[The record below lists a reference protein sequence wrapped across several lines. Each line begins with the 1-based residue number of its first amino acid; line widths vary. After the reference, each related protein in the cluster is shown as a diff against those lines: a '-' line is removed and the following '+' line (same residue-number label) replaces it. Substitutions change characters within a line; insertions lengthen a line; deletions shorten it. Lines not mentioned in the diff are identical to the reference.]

1 MIRMN
6 RSFGPFCRVLLLLL
20 AAALFPA
27 GAAAHAAASSAGRA
41 EDTAAQEIAEEEPD
55 VKRIVLG
62 HVGDSYEWHIAT
74 AGGREWSLPLPVIV
88 HSPSSGWHCFSAKRL
103 RGGAEYEGLRIAADG
118 DHAGKIVERQAD
130 GSDLRPL
137 DLSITKT
144 VAGLLLNSALVVA
157 LVLGAA
163 RWYRGRKPDAAAPRG
178 VVGLFET
185 LVESLVDDL
194 IEPCVGPSYR
204 RFAPYLL
211 TVFCFIFLNNLMGLI
226 PFFPGGANVTGNIA
240 VALVLAVATFLVVN
254 LSGRHFLAR
263 RADVAQGSR
272 ADHSAHR
279 AGGRLHQTL
288 RADDPSVRQHA
299 GRARRDS
306 EPDVRGVR
314 HGENGRGGECFDDGA
329 FGALLDLHELSRAAR
344 GVPPGLCLHDALGRL
359 HRTGAGARRRGGCRS
374 GKVMRPVRLLCDVAG
389 RKKTIKR
396 MSNVNGLKLWN

>member
-74 AGGREWSLPLPVIV
+74 ACGREWSLPLPVIV

-254 LSGRHFLAR
+254 LSGSR
-263 RADVAQGSR
+263 RYWKDIFW
-272 ADHSAHR
+272 
-279 AGGRLHQTL
+279 
-288 RADDPSVRQHA
+288 
-299 GRARRDS
+299 
-306 EPDVRGVR
+306 PDVPTWLKVPVPIIPLIELVGVFTKPFALMIR
-314 HGENGRGGECFDDGA
+314 LFANMLAGHAVILSLTCVVFVTVKMGAAVNASMTALSVLFSIFMNCLELLVAFLQAYVFTMLSAVFIGLAQERGGEAD
-329 FGALLDLHELSRAAR
+329 
-344 GVPPGLCLHDALGRL
+344 
-359 HRTGAGARRRGGCRS
+359 AGAE
-374 GKVMRPVRLLCDVAG
+374 K
-389 RKKTIKR
+389 
-396 MSNVNGLKLWN
+396 

>member
-27 GAAAHAAASSAGRA
+27 GAASPAAASSAGRA

-254 LSGRHFLAR
+254 LSGSR
-263 RADVAQGSR
+263 RYWKDIFW
-272 ADHSAHR
+272 
-279 AGGRLHQTL
+279 
-288 RADDPSVRQHA
+288 
-299 GRARRDS
+299 
-306 EPDVRGVR
+306 PDVPTWLKVPVPIIPLIELVGVFTKPFALMIR
-314 HGENGRGGECFDDGA
+314 LFANMLAGHAVILSLTCVVFVTVKMGAAVNASMTALSVLFSIFMNCLELLVAFLQAYVFTMLSAVFIGLAQERGGEAD
-329 FGALLDLHELSRAAR
+329 
-344 GVPPGLCLHDALGRL
+344 
-359 HRTGAGARRRGGCRS
+359 AGAE
-374 GKVMRPVRLLCDVAG
+374 K
-389 RKKTIKR
+389 
-396 MSNVNGLKLWN
+396 

>member
-27 GAAAHAAASSAGRA
+27 GAEAHAAASSAGRA

-163 RWYRGRKPDAAAPRG
+163 ASGLRNARRVARGRSDR
-178 VVGLFET
+178 
-185 LVESLVDDL
+185 
-194 IEPCVGPSYR
+194 
-204 RFAPYLL
+204 
-211 TVFCFIFLNNLMGLI
+211 
-226 PFFPGGANVTGNIA
+226 
-240 VALVLAVATFLVVN
+240 
-254 LSGRHFLAR
+254 
-263 RADVAQGSR
+263 
-272 ADHSAHR
+272 
-279 AGGRLHQTL
+279 TL
-288 RADDPSVRQHA
+288 R
-299 GRARRDS
+299 
-306 EPDVRGVR
+306 
-314 HGENGRGGECFDDGA
+314 
-329 FGALLDLHELSRAAR
+329 GALLPPFRTLSADGLLLHLPE
-344 GVPPGLCLHDALGRL
+344 
-359 HRTGAGARRRGGCRS
+359 
-374 GKVMRPVRLLCDVAG
+374 
-389 RKKTIKR
+389 
-396 MSNVNGLKLWN
+396 

>member
-1 MIRMN
+1 M
-6 RSFGPFCRVLLLLL
+6 LL

-27 GAAAHAAASSAGRA
+27 GAEAHAAASSAGRA

-240 VALVLAVATFLVVN
+240 VALVLAVATVLVVN
-254 LSGRHFLAR
+254 LSGSRHYWKDIFW
-263 RADVAQGSR
+263 
-272 ADHSAHR
+272 
-279 AGGRLHQTL
+279 
-288 RADDPSVRQHA
+288 
-299 GRARRDS
+299 
-306 EPDVRGVR
+306 PDVPTWLKVPVPIIPLIELVGVFTKPFALMIR
-314 HGENGRGGECFDDGA
+314 LFANMLAGHAVILSLTCVVFVTVKMGAAVNASMTALSVLFSIFMNCLELLVAFLQAYVFTMLSAVFIGLAQERGGEAD
-329 FGALLDLHELSRAAR
+329 
-344 GVPPGLCLHDALGRL
+344 
-359 HRTGAGARRRGGCRS
+359 AGAE
-374 GKVMRPVRLLCDVAG
+374 K
-389 RKKTIKR
+389 
-396 MSNVNGLKLWN
+396 

>member
-27 GAAAHAAASSAGRA
+27 GAEAHAAASSAGRA
-41 EDTAAQEIAEEEPD
+41 EDTAAQKIAEEEPD

-254 LSGRHFLAR
+254 LSGSRHYWKDIFW
-263 RADVAQGSR
+263 
-272 ADHSAHR
+272 
-279 AGGRLHQTL
+279 
-288 RADDPSVRQHA
+288 
-299 GRARRDS
+299 
-306 EPDVRGVR
+306 PDVPTWLKVPVPIIPLIELVGVFTKPFAR
-314 HGENGRGGECFDDGA
+314 MIRLFANMLAGHAVILSLTCVVFVTVKMGAAVNASMTALSVLFSIFMNCLELLVAFLQAYVFTMLSAVFIGLAQERGGEAD
-329 FGALLDLHELSRAAR
+329 
-344 GVPPGLCLHDALGRL
+344 
-359 HRTGAGARRRGGCRS
+359 AGAE
-374 GKVMRPVRLLCDVAG
+374 K
-389 RKKTIKR
+389 
-396 MSNVNGLKLWN
+396 

>member
-254 LSGRHFLAR
+254 LSGSR
-263 RADVAQGSR
+263 RYWKDIFW
-272 ADHSAHR
+272 
-279 AGGRLHQTL
+279 
-288 RADDPSVRQHA
+288 
-299 GRARRDS
+299 
-306 EPDVRGVR
+306 PDVPTWLKVPVPIIPLIELVGVFTKPFALMIR
-314 HGENGRGGECFDDGA
+314 LFANMLAGHAVILSLTCVVFVTVKMGAAVNASMTALSVLFSIFMNCLELLVAFLQAYVFTMLSAVFIGLAQERGGEAD
-329 FGALLDLHELSRAAR
+329 
-344 GVPPGLCLHDALGRL
+344 
-359 HRTGAGARRRGGCRS
+359 AGAE
-374 GKVMRPVRLLCDVAG
+374 K
-389 RKKTIKR
+389 
-396 MSNVNGLKLWN
+396 

>member
-27 GAAAHAAASSAGRA
+27 GAEAHAAASSAGRA
-41 EDTAAQEIAEEEPD
+41 EDTAAQKIAEEEPD

-254 LSGRHFLAR
+254 LSGSR
-263 RADVAQGSR
+263 RYWKDIFW
-272 ADHSAHR
+272 
-279 AGGRLHQTL
+279 
-288 RADDPSVRQHA
+288 
-299 GRARRDS
+299 
-306 EPDVRGVR
+306 PDVPTWLKVPVPIIPLIELVGVFTKPFALMIR
-314 HGENGRGGECFDDGA
+314 LFANMLAGHAVILSLTCVVFVTVKMGAAVNASMTALSVLFSIFMNCLELLVAFLQAYVFTMLSAVFIGLAQERGGEAD
-329 FGALLDLHELSRAAR
+329 
-344 GVPPGLCLHDALGRL
+344 
-359 HRTGAGARRRGGCRS
+359 AGAE
-374 GKVMRPVRLLCDVAG
+374 K
-389 RKKTIKR
+389 
-396 MSNVNGLKLWN
+396 

>member
-226 PFFPGGANVTGNIA
+226 PFFPGGANVTCNISL
-240 VALVLAVATFLVVN
+240 ALVLAVATFLVVN
-254 LSGRHFLAR
+254 LSGSR
-263 RADVAQGSR
+263 RYWKDIFW
-272 ADHSAHR
+272 
-279 AGGRLHQTL
+279 
-288 RADDPSVRQHA
+288 
-299 GRARRDS
+299 
-306 EPDVRGVR
+306 PDVPTWLKVPVPIIPLIELVGVFTKPFALMIR
-314 HGENGRGGECFDDGA
+314 LFANMLAGHAVILSLTCVVFVTVKMGAAVNASMTALSVLFSIFMNCLELLVAFLQAYVITKLSAVFIGLAQERGGEAD
-329 FGALLDLHELSRAAR
+329 
-344 GVPPGLCLHDALGRL
+344 
-359 HRTGAGARRRGGCRS
+359 AGAE
-374 GKVMRPVRLLCDVAG
+374 K
-389 RKKTIKR
+389 
-396 MSNVNGLKLWN
+396 

>member
-27 GAAAHAAASSAGRA
+27 GAAAHTAASSAGRA

-254 LSGRHFLAR
+254 LSGSR
-263 RADVAQGSR
+263 RYWKDIFW
-272 ADHSAHR
+272 
-279 AGGRLHQTL
+279 
-288 RADDPSVRQHA
+288 
-299 GRARRDS
+299 
-306 EPDVRGVR
+306 PDVPTWLKVPVPIIPLIELVGVFTKPFALMIR
-314 HGENGRGGECFDDGA
+314 LFANMLAGHAVILSLTCVVFVTVKMGAAVNASMTALSVLFSIFMNCLELLVAFLQAYVFTMLSAVFIGLAQERGGEAD
-329 FGALLDLHELSRAAR
+329 
-344 GVPPGLCLHDALGRL
+344 
-359 HRTGAGARRRGGCRS
+359 AGAE
-374 GKVMRPVRLLCDVAG
+374 K
-389 RKKTIKR
+389 
-396 MSNVNGLKLWN
+396 

>member
-6 RSFGPFCRVLLLLL
+6 RSFGSFCRVLLLLL

-27 GAAAHAAASSAGRA
+27 GAEAHAAASSAGRA

-157 LVLGAA
+157 LVLIIKFTKIGVAMRAVSKDFETSQLMGIKINRVISVTFIIGSLLAAVGSILYFTNYPSVIPTSGSMPGLKSFVAAVFGGIGSIPGAVIGA
-163 RWYRGRKPDAAAPRG
+163 FIIGICENLIRAVNIGGVSMTTFSDAFTFALLIVILCVKPT
-178 VVGLFET
+178 GLF
-185 LVESLVDDL
+185 
-194 IEPCVGPSYR
+194 
-204 RFAPYLL
+204 
-211 TVFCFIFLNNLMGLI
+211 
-226 PFFPGGANVTGNIA
+226 
-240 VALVLAVATFLVVN
+240 
-254 LSGRHFLAR
+254 
-263 RADVAQGSR
+263 
-272 ADHSAHR
+272 
-279 AGGRLHQTL
+279 
-288 RADDPSVRQHA
+288 
-299 GRARRDS
+299 
-306 EPDVRGVR
+306 
-314 HGENGRGGECFDDGA
+314 GE
-329 FGALLDLHELSRAAR
+329 
-344 GVPPGLCLHDALGRL
+344 
-359 HRTGAGARRRGGCRS
+359 RTTE
-374 GKVMRPVRLLCDVAG
+374 KV
-389 RKKTIKR
+389 
-396 MSNVNGLKLWN
+396 

>member
-74 AGGREWSLPLPVIV
+74 AGGCEWSLPLPVIV

-254 LSGRHFLAR
+254 LSGSRHYWKDIFW
-263 RADVAQGSR
+263 
-272 ADHSAHR
+272 
-279 AGGRLHQTL
+279 
-288 RADDPSVRQHA
+288 
-299 GRARRDS
+299 
-306 EPDVRGVR
+306 PDVPTWLKVPVPIIPLIELVGVFTKPFALMIR
-314 HGENGRGGECFDDGA
+314 LFANILAGHAVILSLTCVVFVTVKMGAAVNASMTALSVLFSIFMNCLELLVAFLQAYVFTMLSAVFIGLAQERGGEAD
-329 FGALLDLHELSRAAR
+329 
-344 GVPPGLCLHDALGRL
+344 
-359 HRTGAGARRRGGCRS
+359 AGAE
-374 GKVMRPVRLLCDVAG
+374 K
-389 RKKTIKR
+389 
-396 MSNVNGLKLWN
+396 

>member
-27 GAAAHAAASSAGRA
+27 GAEAHAAASSAGRA

-194 IEPCVGPSYR
+194 IEPCVGP
-204 RFAPYLL
+204 LL
-211 TVFCFIFLNNLMGLI
+211 PPFRTLSADGL
-226 PFFPGGANVTGNIA
+226 
-240 VALVLAVATFLVVN
+240 L
-254 LSGRHFLAR
+254 
-263 RADVAQGSR
+263 
-272 ADHSAHR
+272 
-279 AGGRLHQTL
+279 LHL
-288 RADDPSVRQHA
+288 P
-299 GRARRDS
+299 
-306 EPDVRGVR
+306 E
-314 HGENGRGGECFDDGA
+314 
-329 FGALLDLHELSRAAR
+329 
-344 GVPPGLCLHDALGRL
+344 
-359 HRTGAGARRRGGCRS
+359 
-374 GKVMRPVRLLCDVAG
+374 
-389 RKKTIKR
+389 
-396 MSNVNGLKLWN
+396 

>member
-27 GAAAHAAASSAGRA
+27 GAEAHAAASSAGRA
-41 EDTAAQEIAEEEPD
+41 EDTAAQELAEEAPD
-55 VKRIVLG
+55 VKRSVVG
-62 HVGDSYEWHIAT
+62 HVGDCYEWDSAT

-254 LSGRHFLAR
+254 LSGSRHYWKDIFW
-263 RADVAQGSR
+263 
-272 ADHSAHR
+272 
-279 AGGRLHQTL
+279 
-288 RADDPSVRQHA
+288 
-299 GRARRDS
+299 
-306 EPDVRGVR
+306 PDVPTWLKVPVPIIPLIELVGVFTKPFALMIR
-314 HGENGRGGECFDDGA
+314 LFANMLAGHAVILSLTCVVFVTVKMGAAVNASMTALSVLFSIFMNCLELLVAFLQAYVFTMLSAVFIGLAQERGGEAD
-329 FGALLDLHELSRAAR
+329 
-344 GVPPGLCLHDALGRL
+344 
-359 HRTGAGARRRGGCRS
+359 AGAE
-374 GKVMRPVRLLCDVAG
+374 K
-389 RKKTIKR
+389 
-396 MSNVNGLKLWN
+396 

>member
-254 LSGRHFLAR
+254 LSGRHYWKDIFW
-263 RADVAQGSR
+263 
-272 ADHSAHR
+272 
-279 AGGRLHQTL
+279 
-288 RADDPSVRQHA
+288 
-299 GRARRDS
+299 
-306 EPDVRGVR
+306 PDVPTWLKVPVPIIPLIELVGVFTKPFALMIR
-314 HGENGRGGECFDDGA
+314 LFANMLAGHAVILSLTCVVFVTVKMGAAVNASMTALSVLFSIFMNCLELLVAFLQAYVFTMLSAVFIGLAQERGGEAD
-329 FGALLDLHELSRAAR
+329 
-344 GVPPGLCLHDALGRL
+344 
-359 HRTGAGARRRGGCRS
+359 AGAE
-374 GKVMRPVRLLCDVAG
+374 K
-389 RKKTIKR
+389 
-396 MSNVNGLKLWN
+396 

>member
-27 GAAAHAAASSAGRA
+27 GAEAHAAASSAGRA

-118 DHAGKIVERQAD
+118 DHAGKIVERQSD

-254 LSGRHFLAR
+254 LSGSR
-263 RADVAQGSR
+263 RYWKDIFW
-272 ADHSAHR
+272 
-279 AGGRLHQTL
+279 
-288 RADDPSVRQHA
+288 
-299 GRARRDS
+299 
-306 EPDVRGVR
+306 PDVPTWLKVPVPIIPLIELVGVFTKPFALMIR
-314 HGENGRGGECFDDGA
+314 LFANMLAGHAVILSLTCVVFVTVKMGAAVNASMTALSVLFSIFMNCLELLVAFLQAYVFTMLSAVFIGLAQERGGEAD
-329 FGALLDLHELSRAAR
+329 
-344 GVPPGLCLHDALGRL
+344 
-359 HRTGAGARRRGGCRS
+359 AGAE
-374 GKVMRPVRLLCDVAG
+374 K
-389 RKKTIKR
+389 
-396 MSNVNGLKLWN
+396 

>member
-185 LVESLVDDL
+185 LVELLVDDL

-254 LSGRHFLAR
+254 LSGSR
-263 RADVAQGSR
+263 RYWKDIFW
-272 ADHSAHR
+272 
-279 AGGRLHQTL
+279 
-288 RADDPSVRQHA
+288 
-299 GRARRDS
+299 
-306 EPDVRGVR
+306 PDVPTWLKVPVPIIPLIELVGVFTKPFALMIR
-314 HGENGRGGECFDDGA
+314 LFANMLAGHAVILSLTCVVFVTVKMGAAVNASMTALSVLFSIFMNCLELLVAFLQAYVFTMLSAVFIGLAQERGGEAD
-329 FGALLDLHELSRAAR
+329 
-344 GVPPGLCLHDALGRL
+344 
-359 HRTGAGARRRGGCRS
+359 AGAE
-374 GKVMRPVRLLCDVAG
+374 K
-389 RKKTIKR
+389 
-396 MSNVNGLKLWN
+396 

>member
-27 GAAAHAAASSAGRA
+27 GAEAHAAASSAGRA
-41 EDTAAQEIAEEEPD
+41 EDTAAQKIAEEEPD

-226 PFFPGGANVTGNIA
+226 PFFPGGANVTAISPWHWCSPSPRSSWSIFRA
-240 VALVLAVATFLVVN
+240 AATTGKTF
-254 LSGRHFLAR
+254 SGPTCRH
-263 RADVAQGSR
+263 GSR
-272 ADHSAHR
+272 F
-279 AGGRLHQTL
+279 
-288 RADDPSVRQHA
+288 P
-299 GRARRDS
+299 
-306 EPDVRGVR
+306 
-314 HGENGRGGECFDDGA
+314 
-329 FGALLDLHELSRAAR
+329 
-344 GVPPGLCLHDALGRL
+344 
-359 HRTGAGARRRGGCRS
+359 CRS
-374 GKVMRPVRLLCDVAG
+374 FRLSSWWASSPNPS
-389 RKKTIKR
+389 R
-396 MSNVNGLKLWN
+396 

>member
-6 RSFGPFCRVLLLLL
+6 RSFGPFCRGLLLLL

-254 LSGRHFLAR
+254 LSGSR
-263 RADVAQGSR
+263 RYWKDIFW
-272 ADHSAHR
+272 
-279 AGGRLHQTL
+279 
-288 RADDPSVRQHA
+288 
-299 GRARRDS
+299 
-306 EPDVRGVR
+306 PDVPTWLKVPVPMMPAIELVGIFTKPFALMIRLFANMLAGHAVILSLTCVVFVTVKM
-314 HGENGRGGECFDDGA
+314 GAAVNASMTALSVLFSIFMNCLELLVAFLQAYVFTMLSAVFIGLAQERGGEAD
-329 FGALLDLHELSRAAR
+329 
-344 GVPPGLCLHDALGRL
+344 
-359 HRTGAGARRRGGCRS
+359 AGAE
-374 GKVMRPVRLLCDVAG
+374 K
-389 RKKTIKR
+389 
-396 MSNVNGLKLWN
+396 

>member
-1 MIRMN
+1 MPAKSSN
-6 RSFGPFCRVLLLLL
+6 RQS
-20 AAALFPA
+20 
-27 GAAAHAAASSAGRA
+27 
-41 EDTAAQEIAEEEPD
+41 
-55 VKRIVLG
+55 
-62 HVGDSYEWHIAT
+62 
-74 AGGREWSLPLPVIV
+74 
-88 HSPSSGWHCFSAKRL
+88 
-103 RGGAEYEGLRIAADG
+103 
-118 DHAGKIVERQAD
+118 D

-254 LSGRHFLAR
+254 LSGSRHYWKDIFW
-263 RADVAQGSR
+263 
-272 ADHSAHR
+272 
-279 AGGRLHQTL
+279 
-288 RADDPSVRQHA
+288 
-299 GRARRDS
+299 
-306 EPDVRGVR
+306 PDVPTWLKVPVPIIVR
-314 HGENGRGGECFDDGA
+314 FIELVGA
-329 FGALLDLHELSRAAR
+329 SPNPSR
-344 GVPPGLCLHDALGRL
+344 
-359 HRTGAGARRRGGCRS
+359 
-374 GKVMRPVRLLCDVAG
+374 
-389 RKKTIKR
+389 
-396 MSNVNGLKLWN
+396 

>member
-1 MIRMN
+1 MIRMH

-254 LSGRHFLAR
+254 LSGSR
-263 RADVAQGSR
+263 RYWKDIFW
-272 ADHSAHR
+272 
-279 AGGRLHQTL
+279 
-288 RADDPSVRQHA
+288 
-299 GRARRDS
+299 
-306 EPDVRGVR
+306 PDVPTWLKVPVPIIPLIELVGVFTKPFALMIR
-314 HGENGRGGECFDDGA
+314 LFANMLAGHAVILSLTCVVFVTVKMGAAVNASMTALSVLFSIFMNCLELLVAFLQAYVFTMLSAVFIGLAQERGGEAD
-329 FGALLDLHELSRAAR
+329 
-344 GVPPGLCLHDALGRL
+344 
-359 HRTGAGARRRGGCRS
+359 AGAE
-374 GKVMRPVRLLCDVAG
+374 K
-389 RKKTIKR
+389 
-396 MSNVNGLKLWN
+396 

>member
-27 GAAAHAAASSAGRA
+27 GAEAHAAASSAGRA

-254 LSGRHFLAR
+254 LSGSR
-263 RADVAQGSR
+263 RYWKDIFW
-272 ADHSAHR
+272 
-279 AGGRLHQTL
+279 
-288 RADDPSVRQHA
+288 
-299 GRARRDS
+299 
-306 EPDVRGVR
+306 PDVPTWLKVPVPIIPLIELVGVFTKPFALMIR
-314 HGENGRGGECFDDGA
+314 LFANMLAGHAVILSLTCVVFVTVKMGAAVNASMTALSVLFSIFMNCLELLVAFLQAYVFTMLSAVFIGLAQERGGEAD
-329 FGALLDLHELSRAAR
+329 
-344 GVPPGLCLHDALGRL
+344 
-359 HRTGAGARRRGGCRS
+359 AGAE
-374 GKVMRPVRLLCDVAG
+374 K
-389 RKKTIKR
+389 
-396 MSNVNGLKLWN
+396 

>member
-6 RSFGPFCRVLLLLL
+6 RSFGPFCRALLLLL

-144 VAGLLLNSALVVA
+144 VAGLLFNSALVVA

-254 LSGRHFLAR
+254 LSGSRHYWKDIFWPDVPTWLKVPVPIIPLIELVGVFTKPFALMIRLFANMMAGHAVILSLTCVIFVTVSMGAAVNASMTFVSVLFSIFMNLLELLVAFLQAYVFTMLSAVFIGLAR
-263 RADVAQGSR
+263 
-272 ADHSAHR
+272 
-279 AGGRLHQTL
+279 
-288 RADDPSVRQHA
+288 
-299 GRARRDS
+299 
-306 EPDVRGVR
+306 VR
-314 HGENGRGGECFDDGA
+314 HEP
-329 FGALLDLHELSRAAR
+329 HEEAE
-344 GVPPGLCLHDALGRL
+344 
-359 HRTGAGARRRGGCRS
+359 
-374 GKVMRPVRLLCDVAG
+374 
-389 RKKTIKR
+389 I
-396 MSNVNGLKLWN
+396 

>member
-254 LSGRHFLAR
+254 LSG
-263 RADVAQGSR
+263 SR
-272 ADHSAHR
+272 QYWKDIFW
-279 AGGRLHQTL
+279 
-288 RADDPSVRQHA
+288 
-299 GRARRDS
+299 
-306 EPDVRGVR
+306 PDVPTWLKVPVPIIPLIELVGVFTKPFALMIR
-314 HGENGRGGECFDDGA
+314 LFANILAGHAVILSLTCVVFVTVKMGAAVNASMTALSVLFSIFLELLVAFLQAYVFTMLSAVFIGLAQERGGEAD
-329 FGALLDLHELSRAAR
+329 
-344 GVPPGLCLHDALGRL
+344 
-359 HRTGAGARRRGGCRS
+359 AGAE
-374 GKVMRPVRLLCDVAG
+374 K
-389 RKKTIKR
+389 
-396 MSNVNGLKLWN
+396 